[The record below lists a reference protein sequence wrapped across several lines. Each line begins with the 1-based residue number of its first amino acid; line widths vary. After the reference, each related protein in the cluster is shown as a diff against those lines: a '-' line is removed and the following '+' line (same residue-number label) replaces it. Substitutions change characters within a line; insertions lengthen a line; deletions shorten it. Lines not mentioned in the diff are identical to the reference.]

1 MKTSARTRK
10 GRRIPYVDL
19 AAQHAPLKAKLLEAI
34 ADVIDEGQ
42 FILGRQVADFE
53 EEFAALCGERH
64 AVGLNSGTDALVLAL
79 EAVGVGPDD
88 EVITVP
94 NSFVAS
100 TACIRRVG
108 ARPVLVDVG
117 ADYNIDPAKIEP
129 AITPR
134 TKAILP
140 VHLTGRPCDME
151 PILAIAR
158 THGLA
163 VIEDCAQA
171 VLAEYRGRRVGS
183 FGAAGCFS
191 LHPLKTLNACGDGGV
206 LTTNHAEMYERLR
219 LARNHGLRSR
229 DDCAFWSGN
238 SRLDTMQAAILLVK
252 LRHLEEWTECRRANA
267 RVYQDLLAD
276 VPEVRVPRES
286 DHLKPVYHTFVIQ
299 AERRDELREYLSARG
314 IETAIHY
321 PIPIHLNAAAKEL
334 GFPEGS
340 FPVAEQQARRILSL
354 PIYPELAESQIIRVC
369 DSIRTFYGYRSLA
382 SCDEVQLE
390 SQLLLP

>member
-1 MKTSARTRK
+1 
-10 GRRIPYVDL
+10 
-19 AAQHAPLKAKLLEAI
+19 
-34 ADVIDEGQ
+34 
-42 FILGRQVADFE
+42 
-53 EEFAALCGERH
+53 
-64 AVGLNSGTDALVLAL
+64 
-79 EAVGVGPDD
+79 
-88 EVITVP
+88 
-94 NSFVAS
+94 
-100 TACIRRVG
+100 
-108 ARPVLVDVG
+108 
-117 ADYNIDPAKIEP
+117 
-129 AITPR
+129 
-134 TKAILP
+134 
-140 VHLTGRPCDME
+140 VHLTGRPCEME
-151 PILAIAR
+151 PLLAIAR
-158 THGLA
+158 LHGLA

-206 LTTNHAEMYERLR
+206 LTTNDTELYDRLR

-252 LRHLEEWTECRRANA
+252 LRHLEEWTERRRANA

-276 VPEVRVPRES
+276 IPEVRVPLEA

-299 AERRDELREYLSARG
+299 AQRRDELREYLSARG

-321 PIPIHLNAAAKEL
+321 PVPIHLNAAAKEL

-354 PIYPELAESQIIRVC
+354 PIYPELTKSQIIRVC
-369 DSIRTFYGYRSLA
+369 DSIRAFYGYRSLA